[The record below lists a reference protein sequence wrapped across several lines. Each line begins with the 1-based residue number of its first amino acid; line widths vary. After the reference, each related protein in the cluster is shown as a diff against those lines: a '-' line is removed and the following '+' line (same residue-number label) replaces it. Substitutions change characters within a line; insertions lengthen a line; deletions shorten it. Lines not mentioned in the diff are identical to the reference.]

1 MLCCDRSKLFY
12 YERQKKTD
20 IKFLNLNVLP
30 AHASEAPMF
39 GFTRL
44 ENGNEVTTD
53 HIIILIICHH
63 DIKLFLTLV
72 EIELHSGVFMVVGIT
87 ISGDHRST

>member
-30 AHASEAPMF
+30 AHASEALMF
-39 GFTRL
+39 DSLDLKTGMKLPPITSSSSS
-44 ENGNEVTTD
+44 VT
-53 HIIILIICHH
+53 
-63 DIKLFLTLV
+63 
-72 EIELHSGVFMVVGIT
+72 M
-87 ISGDHRST
+87 ISNYF